1 MRSPM
6 TPPSENTSAGEARA
20 ASVVSHALRV
30 LRCFSVDEP
39 LLGVTEIA
47 ARVGLHKSTVSRLL
61 ATLEQENVVERDPQ
75 TRRYRL
81 GLGLIS
87 VAGPLLAE
95 LDERRAAY
103 PVLLELTER
112 TGETSALMVWSGDQA
127 VCVEQIP
134 SPRQI
139 KHTTPLG
146 TRYNTA
152 LSASVQLFL
161 AEQPPERAQALL
173 LSGIIEL
180 PDPTEASVGTYL
192 ESLRQVAEEGV
203 ALNYGKT
210 SMDEVGVAAA
220 VRDHRDRTV
229 AAVMIAAPRYRVTP
243 EQAQLLSSAAVA
255 AAREVSQ
262 RLGAPAGARRPGQAS
277 LGVR

>member
-1 MRSPM
+1 M
-6 TPPSENTSAGEARA
+6 TPTSDSTSSREARA

-39 LLGVTEIA
+39 TLGVTEIA

-81 GLGLIS
+81 GIGLIS

-95 LDERRAAY
+95 MDERRVAY
-103 PVLLELTER
+103 PVLLELTEQ
-112 TGETSALMVWSGDQA
+112 TGETSTLMVWSGDQA

-152 LSASVQLFL
+152 LSSSVQLFL
-161 AEQPPERAQALL
+161 AEQPPERARALL

-180 PDPTEASVGTYL
+180 PDPTEAGIEVYL
-192 ESLRQVAEEGV
+192 ESLRRVAEDGV
-203 ALNYGKT
+203 AVNYGKT
-210 SMDEVGVAAA
+210 SVEEVGVAAP
-220 VRDHRDRTV
+220 VRDHRDQVV
-229 AAVMIAAPRYRVTP
+229 AAVMVAAPRYRVTP
-243 EQAQLLSSAAVA
+243 EQAEQLAAAAAA

-262 RLGAPAGARRPGQAS
+262 RLGASPGTRPAGRAS
-277 LGVR
+277 LQVR

>member
-1 MRSPM
+1 MTESPA
-6 TPPSENTSAGEARA
+6 SASSREARA
-20 ASVVSHALRV
+20 ASVVSHALHV
-30 LRCFSVDEP
+30 LRCFSADEP
-39 LLGVTEIA
+39 TLGVTEIA

-61 ATLEQENVVERDPQ
+61 VTLEQEDVVERDPQ

-95 LDERRAAY
+95 LDERRVAY
-103 PVLLELTER
+103 PVLLELTEQ
-112 TGETSALMVWSGDQA
+112 TGETSALLVWNGDQA

-152 LSASVQLFL
+152 LSSSVQLFL
-161 AEQPPERAQALL
+161 AEQPPERARALL
-173 LSGIIEL
+173 LSGMLEL
-180 PDPTEASVGTYL
+180 PDPTEASIDVYL
-192 ESLRQVAEEGV
+192 EALRQVADDGV
-203 ALNYGKT
+203 AVNYGRT
-210 SMDEVGVAAA
+210 SLDEVGVAAP
-220 VRDHRDRTV
+220 VRDHRDQVV

-243 EQAQLLSSAAVA
+243 EQAELLAAAAVA
-255 AAREVSQ
+255 AAREVSL
-262 RLGAPAGARRPGQAS
+262 RLGASPVSRRAGRAPLEAR
-277 LGVR
+277 

>member
-1 MRSPM
+1 M

>member
-1 MRSPM
+1 MTESPA
-6 TPPSENTSAGEARA
+6 SASSSEARA

-30 LRCFSVDEP
+30 LRCFSAAEP
-39 LLGVTEIA
+39 TLGVTEIA

-61 ATLEQENVVERDPQ
+61 TTLEREDVVERDPQ

-95 LDERRAAY
+95 LDERRVAY
-103 PVLLELTER
+103 PVLLELTEQ
-112 TGETSALMVWSGDQA
+112 TQETSALLVWNGDQA

-146 TRYNTA
+146 TRYDTA
-152 LSASVQLFL
+152 LSASVQIFL
-161 AEQPPERAQALL
+161 AEQPPERVRALL
-173 LSGIIEL
+173 LSGIVEL
-180 PDPTEASVGTYL
+180 PDPTEASIELYL
-192 ESLRQVAEEGV
+192 ESLRQVAEDGV

-210 SMDEVGVAAA
+210 SVEEVGVAAA
-220 VRDHRDRTV
+220 VRDHRDQLV
-229 AAVMIAAPRYRVTP
+229 AAVMVAAPRYRVTP
-243 EQAQLLSSAAVA
+243 EQAELLAAATVA

-262 RLGAPAGARRPGQAS
+262 RLGAAPAARRAGRAS
-277 LGVR
+277 LEVR

>member
-1 MRSPM
+1 M
-6 TPPSENTSAGEARA
+6 TESQASATSREARA

-39 LLGVTEIA
+39 TLGVTEIA

-61 ATLEQENVVERDPQ
+61 ATLEREDVVERDPQ

-95 LDERRAAY
+95 LDERRVAY
-103 PVLLELTER
+103 PVLLELTEQTR
-112 TGETSALMVWSGDQA
+112 ETSALLVWNGDQA

-146 TRYNTA
+146 TRYSTA
-152 LSASVQLFL
+152 LSSSVQLFL
-161 AEQPPERAQALL
+161 AEQPAERVRALL
-173 LSGIIEL
+173 LSGIVEL
-180 PDPTEASVGTYL
+180 PDPTEASIDVYL
-192 ESLRQVAEEGV
+192 ESLRQVVDDGV
-203 ALNYGKT
+203 AVNYGKT
-210 SMDEVGVAAA
+210 SVEEVGVAAA
-220 VRDHRDRTV
+220 VRDHRDQLV
-229 AAVMIAAPRYRVTP
+229 AAVMVAAPRYRVTP
-243 EQAQLLSSAAVA
+243 EQAEQLAAAAVA

-262 RLGAPAGARRPGQAS
+262 RLGASPGARRAGRAS
-277 LGVR
+277 LEVR

>member
-1 MRSPM
+1 MTESPA
-6 TPPSENTSAGEARA
+6 SATSREARA

-39 LLGVTEIA
+39 TLGVTEIA

-61 ATLEQENVVERDPQ
+61 ATLEREDVVERDPQ

-95 LDERRAAY
+95 LDERRVAY
-103 PVLLELTER
+103 PVLLELTEQTR
-112 TGETSALMVWSGDQA
+112 ETSALLVWNGDQA

-146 TRYNTA
+146 TRYSTA
-152 LSASVQLFL
+152 LSSSVQLFL
-161 AEQPPERAQALL
+161 AEQPAERVRALL
-173 LSGIIEL
+173 LSGIVEL
-180 PDPTEASVGTYL
+180 PDPTEASIDVYL
-192 ESLRQVAEEGV
+192 ESLRQVVDDGV
-203 ALNYGKT
+203 AVNYGKT
-210 SMDEVGVAAA
+210 SVEEVGVAAA
-220 VRDHRDRTV
+220 VRDHRDQLV
-229 AAVMIAAPRYRVTP
+229 AAVMVAAPRYRVTP
-243 EQAQLLSSAAVA
+243 EQAEQLAAAAVA

-262 RLGAPAGARRPGQAS
+262 RLGASPGARRAGRAS
-277 LGVR
+277 LEVR

>member
-1 MRSPM
+1 M
-6 TPPSENTSAGEARA
+6 TPTSESTSSREARA
-20 ASVVSHALRV
+20 ASVVSHALHV

-39 LLGVTEIA
+39 TLGVTEIA

-103 PVLLELTER
+103 PVLLELTEQ

-134 SPRQI
+134 SPLQI

-152 LSASVQLFL
+152 LSSSVQLFL
-161 AEQPPERAQALL
+161 AEQPPERVRALL
-173 LSGIIEL
+173 LSGIVEL
-180 PDPTEASVGTYL
+180 PDPTEASIGGYV
-192 ESLRQVAEEGV
+192 ESLRQVVDEGV
-203 ALNYGKT
+203 AVNYGKT
-210 SMDEVGVAAA
+210 SMDEVGVSAP
-220 VRDHRDRTV
+220 VHDHRDRMV
-229 AAVMIAAPRYRVTP
+229 AAVMVAAPRYRVTP
-243 EQAQLLSSAAVA
+243 EQAELLSSAAVA

-262 RLGAPAGARRPGQAS
+262 RLGASPAARRNGRAS
-277 LGVR
+277 LEAS

>member
-1 MRSPM
+1 MTESPA
-6 TPPSENTSAGEARA
+6 SATSREARA

-39 LLGVTEIA
+39 TLGVTEIA

-61 ATLEQENVVERDPQ
+61 ATLEREDVVERDPQ

-95 LDERRAAY
+95 LDERRVAY
-103 PVLLELTER
+103 PVLLELTEQTR
-112 TGETSALMVWSGDQA
+112 ETSALLVWNGDQA

-146 TRYNTA
+146 TRYSTA
-152 LSASVQLFL
+152 LSSSVQLFL
-161 AEQPPERAQALL
+161 AEQPAERVRALL
-173 LSGIIEL
+173 LSGIVEL
-180 PDPTEASVGTYL
+180 PDPTEASIDVYL
-192 ESLRQVAEEGV
+192 ESLRQVVDDGV
-203 ALNYGKT
+203 AVNYGKT
-210 SMDEVGVAAA
+210 SVEEVGVAAA
-220 VRDHRDRTV
+220 VRDHRDQLV
-229 AAVMIAAPRYRVTP
+229 AAVMVAAPRYRVTP
-243 EQAQLLSSAAVA
+243 EQAEQLAAAAVS

-262 RLGAPAGARRPGQAS
+262 RLGASPGARRAGRAS
-277 LGVR
+277 LEVR

>member
-1 MRSPM
+1 MTESPA
-6 TPPSENTSAGEARA
+6 SATSREARA

-39 LLGVTEIA
+39 TLGVTEIA

-61 ATLEQENVVERDPQ
+61 ATLEREDVVERDPQ

-95 LDERRAAY
+95 LDERRVAY
-103 PVLLELTER
+103 PVLLELTEQTR
-112 TGETSALMVWSGDQA
+112 ETSALLVWNGDQA

-146 TRYNTA
+146 TRYSTA
-152 LSASVQLFL
+152 LSSSVQLFL
-161 AEQPPERAQALL
+161 AEQPAERVRALL
-173 LSGIIEL
+173 LSGIVEL
-180 PDPTEASVGTYL
+180 PDPTEASIDVYL
-192 ESLRQVAEEGV
+192 ESLRQVVDDGV
-203 ALNYGKT
+203 AVNYGKT
-210 SMDEVGVAAA
+210 SVEEVGVAAA
-220 VRDHRDRTV
+220 VRDHRDQLV
-229 AAVMIAAPRYRVTP
+229 AAVMVAAPRYRVTP
-243 EQAQLLSSAAVA
+243 EQAELLAAAAVA
-255 AAREVSQ
+255 AAQEVSQ
-262 RLGAPAGARRPGQAS
+262 RLGASPGARRAGRAS
-277 LGVR
+277 LEVR

>member
-1 MRSPM
+1 MTESPA
-6 TPPSENTSAGEARA
+6 SATSREARA

-39 LLGVTEIA
+39 TLGVTEIA

-61 ATLEQENVVERDPQ
+61 ATLEREDVVERDPQ

-95 LDERRAAY
+95 LDERRVAY

-112 TGETSALMVWSGDQA
+112 TRETSALLVWNGDQA

-146 TRYNTA
+146 TRYSTA
-152 LSASVQLFL
+152 LSSSVQLFL
-161 AEQPPERAQALL
+161 AEQPAERVRALL
-173 LSGIIEL
+173 LSGIVEL
-180 PDPTEASVGTYL
+180 PDPTEASIDVYL
-192 ESLRQVAEEGV
+192 ESLRQVVDDGV
-203 ALNYGKT
+203 AVNYGKT
-210 SMDEVGVAAA
+210 SVEEVGVAAA
-220 VRDHRDRTV
+220 VRDHRDQLV
-229 AAVMIAAPRYRVTP
+229 AAVMVAAPRYRVTP
-243 EQAQLLSSAAVA
+243 EQAELLAAAAVA

-262 RLGAPAGARRPGQAS
+262 RLGASPGTRRTGRAS
-277 LGVR
+277 LEVR

>member
-1 MRSPM
+1 MTESPA
-6 TPPSENTSAGEARA
+6 SASSRDARA
-20 ASVVSHALRV
+20 ASVVSHALGV

-39 LLGVTEIA
+39 TLGVTEIA

-61 ATLEQENVVERDPQ
+61 ATLEREDVVERDPQ

-95 LDERRAAY
+95 LDERRVAY

-112 TGETSALMVWSGDQA
+112 TGETSALLVWNGDQA

-146 TRYNTA
+146 TRYGTA
-152 LSASVQLFL
+152 LSASVQIFL
-161 AEQPPERAQALL
+161 AEQPPERVRALL
-173 LSGIIEL
+173 LSGIVEL
-180 PDPTEASVGTYL
+180 PDPTEASIALYL
-192 ESLRQVAEEGV
+192 ESLRQVAEDGV

-210 SMDEVGVAAA
+210 SVEEIGVAAA
-220 VRDHRDRTV
+220 VRDHRDQLV
-229 AAVMIAAPRYRVTP
+229 AAVMVAAPRYRVTP
-243 EQAQLLSSAAVA
+243 EQAELLAAAAVA

-262 RLGAPAGARRPGQAS
+262 RLGAAPAERRAS
-277 LGVR
+277 LEAR

>member
-1 MRSPM
+1 M
-6 TPPSENTSAGEARA
+6 TPPSENTSPGEARA

-61 ATLEQENVVERDPQ
+61 VTLEQENVVERDPQ

-103 PVLLELTER
+103 PVLLELTEQ
-112 TGETSALMVWSGDQA
+112 TGETSALMVWSDDQA

-180 PDPTEASVGTYL
+180 PDPTEASVGAYL

-229 AAVMIAAPRYRVTP
+229 AAVMVAAPRYRVTP
-243 EQAQLLSSAAVA
+243 EQAQQLSSAAVA

-262 RLGAPAGARRPGQAS
+262 RLGAPVGARRTGRAS
-277 LGVR
+277 LEVR

>member
-1 MRSPM
+1 MGSPM
-6 TPPSENTSAGEARA
+6 SSAPDSTSPGEARA
-20 ASVVSHALRV
+20 ASAVTHALRV

-103 PVLLELTER
+103 PVLQELTER
-112 TGETSALMVWSGDQA
+112 TGETSALLVWDRDQA

-134 SPRQI
+134 SARQV

-146 TRYNTA
+146 TRYRTA
-152 LSASVQLFL
+152 LSSSVQLFL
-161 AEQPPERAQALL
+161 ADRPPERVRALIL
-173 LSGIIEL
+173 AGTVEL
-180 PDPTEASVGTYL
+180 PDLAEAGIAAYL
-192 ESLRQVAEEGV
+192 ETLRRVGESGV
-203 ALNYGKT
+203 AVNYGGT
-210 SMDEVGVAAA
+210 SVDEVGVAAP
-220 VRDHRDRTV
+220 VRDHRGQLV
-229 AAVMIAAPRYRVTP
+229 AAVMVAAPRYRVTP
-243 EQAQLLSSAAVA
+243 EQVELLSAACA
-255 AAREVSQ
+255 TAAREVSR
-262 RLGAPAGARRPGQAS
+262 RLGSPPAAS
-277 LGVR
+277 AS

>member
-1 MRSPM
+1 MTESPA
-6 TPPSENTSAGEARA
+6 SASSPDARA

-30 LRCFSVDEP
+30 LRCFSADEP
-39 LLGVTEIA
+39 TLGVTEIA

-61 ATLEQENVVERDPQ
+61 ATLEREDVVERDPQ

-95 LDERRAAY
+95 LDERRVAY
-103 PVLLELTER
+103 PVLLELTEQ
-112 TGETSALMVWSGDQA
+112 TKETSALLVWNGDQA

-152 LSASVQLFL
+152 LSSSVQLFL
-161 AEQPPERAQALL
+161 AEQPPERVRALL
-173 LSGIIEL
+173 LSGIVEL
-180 PDPTEASVGTYL
+180 PDPTEASIDVYL
-192 ESLRQVAEEGV
+192 ESLRQVAEDGV

-210 SMDEVGVAAA
+210 SVEEVGVAAA
-220 VRDHRDRTV
+220 VRDHRDQLV
-229 AAVMIAAPRYRVTP
+229 AAVMVAAPRYRVTP
-243 EQAQLLSSAAVA
+243 EQAELLADAAVA

-262 RLGAPAGARRPGQAS
+262 RLGASPGARRPGRAS
-277 LGVR
+277 LEVR

>member
-1 MRSPM
+1 MTESPA
-6 TPPSENTSAGEARA
+6 SASSRDARA

-39 LLGVTEIA
+39 TLGVTEIA

-95 LDERRAAY
+95 LDERRVAY
-103 PVLLELTER
+103 PVLLELTEQ
-112 TGETSALMVWSGDQA
+112 TGETSALLVWNGDQA

-146 TRYNTA
+146 TRYSTA
-152 LSASVQLFL
+152 LSSSVQLFL
-161 AEQPPERAQALL
+161 AEQPPERVRALL
-173 LSGIIEL
+173 LSGIVEL
-180 PDPTEASVGTYL
+180 PDPTEASIELYL
-192 ESLRQVAEEGV
+192 ESLRQVAEGGV

-210 SMDEVGVAAA
+210 SVEEVGVAAA
-220 VRDHRDRTV
+220 VRDHRDQLV
-229 AAVMIAAPRYRVTP
+229 AAVMVAAPRYRVTP
-243 EQAQLLSSAAVA
+243 EQAELLADAAVA

-262 RLGAPAGARRPGQAS
+262 RLGAAPAERRAS
-277 LGVR
+277 LEVR